1 MHEAVEASGSKG
13 RVRVERGIYQQANG
27 KYVVCFMLDGRPRF
41 RTVGSDLELARAQR
55 LSFMRAARFGV
66 IAAAPRLRLE
76 TVAGWWLERYA
87 RRVDSGERRVRTLE
101 IHSYYLNRHVLPLIG
116 SRLIREISAAD
127 VADLLDRLRE
137 RGCAEKT
144 AAGALGTLGN
154 VMRFAVRNSWI
165 ADNPVEKLERHERP
179 RPSRHPQRALGRDE
193 IARLL
198 DCCLPTYRTLVATA
212 LYTGMRLSELLGM
225 VWDDIDFGRAC
236 IHVRAQLSMAHTGS
250 PARRVAP
257 KTEAAHRQIPL
268 TPQLAGLL
276 RERRFAAACSAGG
289 AWVFSTRKG
298 TPFSQRNIQRSALH
312 LAADAAGLRVN
323 GARLRFHD
331 LRHTFASHL
340 IIDLG
345 LDVVQVSRLMGHASP
360 STTLNIY
367 AHMFDEARHAADI
380 RARMARSAFAGL
392 LEDDEDERGVITLPA
407 AASSP
412 GGPLSARQRAAIKWA
427 T

>member
-1 MHEAVEASGSKG
+1 MHEAIEASGSKG

-116 SRLIREISAAD
+116 SRLIREISVAD

-276 RERRFAAACSAGG
+276 RERRLAATCSAGG

-392 LEDDEDERGVITLPA
+392 LEDDEDERRVITLPA

>member
-1 MHEAVEASGSKG
+1 MHEAIEASGSKG

-276 RERRFAAACSAGG
+276 RERRLAAACSAGG

-323 GARLRFHD
+323 GAWLRFHD

-392 LEDDEDERGVITLPA
+392 LEDNEDERRVITLPA

>member
-1 MHEAVEASGSKG
+1 MHEAIEASGSKG

-76 TVAGWWLERYA
+76 TVAGWWLERYE

-116 SRLIREISAAD
+116 SRLIREISVAD

-137 RGCAEKT
+137 RGCADKT

-179 RPSRHPQRALGRDE
+179 RPARHPQRALGRDE

-236 IHVRAQLSMAHTGS
+236 IHVRAQLSMAHTGA

-276 RERRFAAACSAGG
+276 RERRLAAACSAGG

-392 LEDDEDERGVITLPA
+392 LEDNEDERRVITLPA

>member
-1 MHEAVEASGSKG
+1 V
-13 RVRVERGIYQQANG
+13 
-27 KYVVCFMLDGRPRF
+27 
-41 RTVGSDLELARAQR
+41 
-55 LSFMRAARFGV
+55 
-66 IAAAPRLRLE
+66 
-76 TVAGWWLERYA
+76 
-87 RRVDSGERRVRTLE
+87 
-101 IHSYYLNRHVLPLIG
+101 
-116 SRLIREISAAD
+116 AD

-165 ADNPVEKLERHERP
+165 ADNPVEKLERHERR

-236 IHVRAQLSMAHTGS
+236 IRVRAQLSMAHTGS

-268 TPQLAGLL
+268 TPQLAGLP
-276 RERRFAAACSAGG
+276 RERRLAAACSAGG

-312 LAADAAGLRVN
+312 LADAAGLRVN

-392 LEDDEDERGVITLPA
+392 LEDDDDERRVITLPA

>member
-1 MHEAVEASGSKG
+1 MHEAIEASGSKG

-76 TVAGWWLERYA
+76 TVAGWWLERYE

-116 SRLIREISAAD
+116 SRLIREISVAD

-179 RPSRHPQRALGRDE
+179 RPARHPQRALGREE

-198 DCCLPTYRTLVATA
+198 D
-212 LYTGMRLSELLGM
+212 
-225 VWDDIDFGRAC
+225 
-236 IHVRAQLSMAHTGS
+236 
-250 PARRVAP
+250 
-257 KTEAAHRQIPL
+257 
-268 TPQLAGLL
+268 
-276 RERRFAAACSAGG
+276 AACPPIARWSRRRCTQGCAYPSCWEWSGTTSTSVEGAFMSVRSCRWRTSGRRRG
-289 AWVFSTRKG
+289 AWRRRPRRRTG
-298 TPFSQRNIQRSALH
+298 
-312 LAADAAGLRVN
+312 
-323 GARLRFHD
+323 RF
-331 LRHTFASHL
+331 R
-340 IIDLG
+340 
-345 LDVVQVSRLMGHASP
+345 
-360 STTLNIY
+360 
-367 AHMFDEARHAADI
+367 
-380 RARMARSAFAGL
+380 
-392 LEDDEDERGVITLPA
+392 
-407 AASSP
+407 
-412 GGPLSARQRAAIKWA
+412 
-427 T
+427 